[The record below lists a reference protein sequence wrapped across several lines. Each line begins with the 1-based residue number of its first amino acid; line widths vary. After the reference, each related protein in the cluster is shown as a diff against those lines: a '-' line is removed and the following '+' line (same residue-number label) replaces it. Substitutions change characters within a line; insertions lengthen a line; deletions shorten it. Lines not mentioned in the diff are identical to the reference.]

1 MNISPLDIRKKEFS
15 KKVKGFDKDE
25 VAEFLDMVAD
35 EYETVLNNNR
45 QQAKKI
51 ETLETKLK
59 DYKQMESTLQDA
71 MINAK
76 KAGKEAEV
84 ESGKEAELI
93 IQRAQLEA
101 DQILHNS
108 RKKHQNLLDDIS
120 RLEGQRRSFILKMK
134 QILRGQV
141 ELLDIIEEVSPEE
154 KKADQNRAEH

>member
-76 KAGKEAEV
+76 K
-84 ESGKEAELI
+84 SW
-93 IQRAQLEA
+93 QR
-101 DQILHNS
+101 
-108 RKKHQNLLDDIS
+108 
-120 RLEGQRRSFILKMK
+120 G
-134 QILRGQV
+134 
-141 ELLDIIEEVSPEE
+141 
-154 KKADQNRAEH
+154 

>member
-1 MNISPLDIRKKEFS
+1 M
-15 KKVKGFDKDE
+15 
-25 VAEFLDMVAD
+25 
-35 EYETVLNNNR
+35 
-45 QQAKKI
+45 
-51 ETLETKLK
+51 
-59 DYKQMESTLQDA
+59 
-71 MINAK
+71 
-76 KAGKEAEV
+76 